1 MQQRLPSLFD
11 EPILFAHRGASAHAR
26 ENTLPAFSLAHK
38 LGASG
43 METDIWITSDRKL
56 VLDHDGVVR
65 MGLRKKPI
73 AELKRSQLPSHVPTL
88 DELVNAVGEDMPL
101 SIDVKDIAAFG
112 QFSRYK
118 LNQSRVWLCHPSF
131 EVLKEH
137 RSALSGFKLV
147 NSARLA
153 KMKEGP
159 ERRAASLS
167 QHGIDALNMHITDW
181 NGGLVALAH
190 RFGLAAFG
198 WDLQHPPVILDVL
211 RMGLDAIFSD
221 WVDRMVDAQ
230 RML

>member
-43 METDIWITSDRKL
+43 METDIWITSDRQL

-101 SIDVKDIAAFG
+101 SIDVKGIAAFG

-181 NGGLVALAH
+181 SGGLVALAH

-198 WDLQHPPVILDVL
+198 WDLQHPPVILDGL

>member
-1 MQQRLPSLFD
+1 MQQRLPSQFG

-26 ENTLPAFSLAHK
+26 ENTLAAYLLAQK
-38 LGASG
+38 LGATG
-43 METDIWITSDRKL
+43 VETDIWITSDHQL

-65 MGLRKKPI
+65 FGLRKKPI
-73 AELKRSQLPSHVPTL
+73 ADLKRSQLPSHIPTL
-88 DELVNAVGEDMPL
+88 DELVTAVGEDMPL

-118 LNQSRVWLCHPSF
+118 LNQSRVWLCHPSM

-137 RSALSGFKLV
+137 RTALPEFKLV

-159 ERRAASLS
+159 ERRAATLS

-198 WDLQHPPVILDVL
+198 WDLQHHPVIVDGL

-221 WVDRMVDAQ
+221 WVDRMVDA
-230 RML
+230 RRNL

>member
-43 METDIWITSDRKL
+43 METDIWITSDRQL

-137 RSALSGFKLV
+137 RPALSEFKLV

-181 NGGLVALAH
+181 SGGLVALAH

-198 WDLQHPPVILDVL
+198 WDLQHPPVILDGL